1 MQMVGAL
8 KLFAAIVRGTLDMF
22 LKEKILP
29 LKTQDIV

>member
-8 KLFAAIVRGTLDMF
+8 KLFAAIVRGTLGMF

-29 LKTQDIV
+29 LKIQDIV